1 MPLLLDEFLIVL
13 IGVVDDVVVVGGG
26 DVGLVGVFE
35 ERRDKGR
42 FMRRRS
48 DKSCW
53 LTWEM
58 YDVPRG
64 TVS

>member
-1 MPLLLDEFLIVL
+1 LSLLLDEFLIAL
-13 IGVVDDVVVVGGG
+13 IGVVDDVIGGGEVVG
-26 DVGLVGVFE
+26 VVGVFAE
-35 ERRDKGR
+35 CRDKGR
-42 FMRRRS
+42 FIRRRS
-48 DKSCW
+48 DKSYW